1 MPYFTYVSFVT
12 TPKGIN
18 ILLKILRMVTII
30 RFRIIIN
37 HREAIYP
44 VNL

>member
-12 TPKGIN
+12 TPKEIN
-18 ILLKILRMVTII
+18 IILKILRMVTII